1 MGWGVIG
8 YDSDEIE
15 RKEGIQLSTGC
26 EGDNMLVSRNG
37 IQILTWCE
45 GNNRWVSKKKK
56 EDSFIDRL

>member
-8 YDSDEIE
+8 YDWDEIE
-15 RKEGIQLSTGC
+15 RKEGIQLSSGC

-45 GNNRWVSKKKK
+45 GNNRWVM
-56 EDSFIDRL
+56 